1 MGQEYRRKMGD
12 RGQVTIPKDLRER
25 FGIRSGDDVSF
36 VETENGILI
45 VPPVSFHDL
54 ARGYQERSERS
65 VDLLLEMEETSIEA
79 DERLGDA
86 PDWESNE

>member
-1 MGQEYRRKMGD
+1 MSQEYRRKMGD

-45 VPPVSFHDL
+45 VPPVSFQDL
-54 ARGYQERSERS
+54 ARGYQMRGERS
-65 VDLLLEMEETSIEA
+65 VDLLMEMEETSTEA